1 VNQRFDEVY
10 SAMGEGFAEHRQLL
24 IDHIDGRIEQLGF
37 ALGGRI
43 DEVRSDMGGRI
54 DEVRSDMGGRIDQV
68 RSDMRQDLE
77 REVGTVRV
85 EMRNG
90 FDAVQTAINAR
101 AVETGTHFDRL
112 ESKLDAFIDAQAAVN
127 RTLLERLD
135 K

>member
-1 VNQRFDEVY
+1 
-10 SAMGEGFAEHRQLL
+10 
-24 IDHIDGRIEQLGF
+24 
-37 ALGGRI
+37 
-43 DEVRSDMGGRI
+43 
-54 DEVRSDMGGRIDQV
+54 MGGRIDQV

-112 ESKLDAFIDAQAAVN
+112 ESKLDAFIDVQAAVN